1 MRFVSLTR
9 VSTEGQAD
17 EGYGL
22 DVQAADIAAWAKA
35 GKHRIVHRC
44 VEEGISGGAP
54 LSARTGIITAMQWLR
69 DERADG
75 IVIPRL
81 DRLARDL
88 ILQEQLYAELVAIG
102 AVLRSTVP
110 AEDAALVHDPT
121 DPTRALVRRVL
132 GAIADYER
140 DLIRM
145 RLRAGI
151 IRKAECGGYVG
162 GRPPYGW
169 IAHGRELVPVE
180 TEQAVRRQIKT
191 WHRAGWSYKKIA
203 DELNGRAIPA
213 KKGGLWSSGVVGN
226 VVRNDTRA
234 VNIPSIATAN
244 HAKGKEVV
252 RASQ

>member
-1 MRFVSLTR
+1 MSLTR

-17 EGYGL
+17 DGYGL
-22 DVQAADIAAWAKA
+22 DVQDAAIAAWAKA

-44 VEEGISGGAP
+44 VEEGVSGAAP
-54 LSARTGIITAMQWLR
+54 LSQRTGIITAMQWLK

-75 IVIPRL
+75 IVVARL

-88 ILQEQLYAELVAIG
+88 ILQEQLYAVLVELNKG
-102 AVLRSTVP
+102 LRSAVP
-110 AEDAALVHDPT
+110 GEDAALVHDPH

-169 IAHGRELVPVE
+169 VARGRELVPEE
-180 TEQAVRRQIKT
+180 TEQAVRRQIKA
-191 WHRAGWSYKKIA
+191 WHRNGWSYKRIA
-203 DELNGRAIPA
+203 DELNARTIPA
-213 KKGGLWSSGVVGN
+213 KKGGLWTSGVVGN

-234 VNIPSIATAN
+234 INIPSIAVENKAPR
-244 HAKGKEVV
+244 KEVV
-252 RASQ
+252 RAR